1 MWGIE
6 PQGNFV
12 GAFLS
17 VGLFQAARNG
27 AFSFAMHIGKANKR
41 RYLDLL
47 LGFFLTP
54 PPPVKLSVAGS
65 KFKSFAS
72 KVGATILFDFKIKK
86 LFERLLLLSYLAN
99 FWVLSLSVAQL
110 RLSSSCNDEGKQS
123 PLFLKFS
130 ILGKCP
136 KS

>member
-47 LGFFLTP
+47 LSFFLT
-54 PPPVKLSVAGS
+54 PPVKLSVAGS

-72 KVGATILFDFKIKK
+72 KVAATILFDFKIKK

-99 FWVLSLSVAQL
+99 FWVLSF
-110 RLSSSCNDEGKQS
+110 SCTAKA
-123 PLFLKFS
+123 F
-130 ILGKCP
+130 IIM
-136 KS
+136 